1 MQTIPVNSIPS
12 YYFLT
17 AEINCNKKRKLK
29 IIKLLKQNNIGFNEK
44 HRELVHEWK
53 WINKYTIR
61 KFKSVNALNYRKKQ
75 LIYTLMKKYS
85 KKT

>member
-1 MQTIPVNSIPS
+1 MKNM
-12 YYFLT
+12 
-17 AEINCNKKRKLK
+17 K
-29 IIKLLKQNNIGFNEK
+29 
-44 HRELVHEWK
+44 LVHEWK

-75 LIYTLMKKYS
+75 LIYTLMKNIQ